1 MNPYSV
7 LGIPNLAPDN
17 IVKAAYRRLAQR
29 YHPDRETGN
38 EEKFKE
44 IKAAFELIESGT
56 WEPPRPPEPVYTSS
70 FSDPRKR
77 PVTPPTMKPRQ
88 PTAGTATP
96 EYRGRG
102 VAPQYPVARR
112 QGGGMYSNNAFEIEL
127 LITQE
132 QADYGCNIPFKCE
145 GKLLTHWVQPGSGE
159 YRTLCN
165 FVDDDLV
172 GNIRPGSVYNVWVN
186 LRIQK

>member
-7 LGIPNLAPDN
+7 LGVATLAPDDV
-17 IVKAAYRRLAQR
+17 VKAAYRRLAQR

-44 IKAAFELIESGT
+44 IKAAFELIESGNWT
-56 WEPPRPPEPVYTSS
+56 PPAPPEPVYRSS
-70 FSDPRKR
+70 FSEPKSKAK
-77 PVTPPTMKPRQ
+77 PWTPPTRR
-88 PTAGTATP
+88 PTAGEATP
-96 EYRGRG
+96 EYRGKG
-102 VAPQYPVARR
+102 VLPDYPVARR
-112 QGGGMYSNNAFEIEL
+112 VGSRYEPYEVEL

-132 QADYGCNIPFKCE
+132 QADYGCNVPFKCE
-145 GKLLTHWVQPGSGE
+145 GKLLTHWVQPGSSR

-165 FVDDDLV
+165 FVDDSLV